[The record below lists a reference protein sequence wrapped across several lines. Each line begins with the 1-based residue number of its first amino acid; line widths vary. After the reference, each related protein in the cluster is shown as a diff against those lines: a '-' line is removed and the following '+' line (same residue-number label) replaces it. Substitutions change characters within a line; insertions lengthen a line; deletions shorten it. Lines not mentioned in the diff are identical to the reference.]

1 LSDEQIL
8 FETVSAVTPSSI
20 AEVIGLME
28 SIDAVLTP
36 DDGLK
41 WFNLLYLM
49 VTREVEQR
57 APAAGWLDPAW
68 LAQLD
73 VVFAN
78 KYFQVLGDWHND
90 PNSAPHAW
98 RALFESRYQSGVAR
112 IQFALCGMNA
122 HINHDLPFALVQ
134 TDEAAQLTPTLN
146 SPQHQDFESVNSIL
160 EQVEAEA
167 LQYLS
172 TGLLGMLAQDT
183 GKLGG
188 VLAIWK
194 VRQARDT
201 AWTNGE
207 ILWQIKGMSLA
218 RDKFAIVLDKMTG
231 YAGRG
236 LLIPVE

>member
-1 LSDEQIL
+1 MSDEQVL
-8 FETVSAVTPSSI
+8 FDTVSAQSPASI
-20 AEVIGLME
+20 ADVIAMME
-28 SIDAVLTP
+28 SIDAVLTT

-41 WFNLLYLM
+41 WFNFLYLL
-49 VTREVEQR
+49 VTREVQQR
-57 APAAGWLDPAW
+57 PPATGWLDPQW
-68 LAQLD
+68 LSQLD
-73 VVFAN
+73 VAFAN
-78 KYFQVLGDWHND
+78 LYFQALRNWHNN
-90 PNSAPHAW
+90 PNSAPRAW
-98 RALFESRYQSGVAR
+98 RALFESRYKAGIAR

-134 TDEAAQLTPTLN
+134 TDEAAHLTPTQG
-146 SPQHQDFESVNSIL
+146 SPQHRDFESVNNIL

-167 LQYLS
+167 MQYLS
-172 TGLLGMLAQDT
+172 TGLLGTIAQDT

-188 VLAIWK
+188 VLAMWK

-207 ILWQIKGMSLA
+207 ILWQIKTLKVA
-218 RDKFAIVLDKMTG
+218 RDKFSGVLDKMTG

>member
-1 LSDEQIL
+1 
-8 FETVSAVTPSSI
+8 
-20 AEVIGLME
+20 
-28 SIDAVLTP
+28 
-36 DDGLK
+36 
-41 WFNLLYLM
+41 
-49 VTREVEQR
+49 
-57 APAAGWLDPAW
+57 
-68 LAQLD
+68 
-73 VVFAN
+73 
-78 KYFQVLGDWHND
+78 
-90 PNSAPHAW
+90 
-98 RALFESRYQSGVAR
+98 
-112 IQFALCGMNA
+112 MNA

-146 SPQHQDFESVNSIL
+146 SPQHQDFESVNNIL

-218 RDKFAIVLDKMTG
+218 RDKFAAVLDKMTG
-231 YAGRG
+231 YPGRG

>member
-1 LSDEQIL
+1 
-8 FETVSAVTPSSI
+8 
-20 AEVIGLME
+20 ME
-28 SIDAVLTP
+28 RIDSVLTP

-57 APAAGWLDPAW
+57 APAAGWLDPTW

-73 VVFAN
+73 VMFAN
-78 KYFQVLGDWHND
+78 KYFQALRNWHTD
-90 PNSAPHAW
+90 PNAAPRAW
-98 RALFESRYQSGVAR
+98 QALFESRYSTSVAR

-122 HINHDLPFALVQ
+122 HINHDLPFALVE
-134 TDEAAQLTPTLN
+134 TDQAAQLTPTLN
-146 SPQHQDFESVNSIL
+146 SPQHQDFESVNNIL
-160 EQVEAEA
+160 EQVEAGA

-183 GKLGG
+183 GRLGG
-188 VLAIWK
+188 VLAMWK

-218 RDKFAIVLDKMTG
+218 RDKFAAVLDKMTG

-236 LLIPVE
+236 LLIPVEA